1 MQIRTGQM
9 AVLSLI
15 FLAMSGTALAQDI
28 NAKIKRLEELEAR
41 IDAKL
46 RRLESLEAR
55 LESRLE
61 MGIQPVAAQ
70 AQIPV
75 VANGHVAAAASIA
88 MASAVAGGPGAPLQN
103 GLWGGQVSFRGGY
116 THLDSTEQSPLFS
129 GSGTGRDGW
138 MVGAALD
145 IPLMKDPFFNN
156 TLLGE
161 ISMDFSGING
171 RTTRLLG
178 AGDAGRQ
185 ALYKIAVSPK
195 YRIDTWGNIRP
206 WIIPIGLT
214 FLVNSPP
221 SESTAY
227 LTVGG
232 TTGFGVEY
240 VLAERFSLGAAFS
253 YNFYSESL
261 NRANTNHL
269 SVGPYVGINF

>member
-1 MQIRTGQM
+1 M
-9 AVLSLI
+9 
-15 FLAMSGTALAQDI
+15 
-28 NAKIKRLEELEAR
+28 
-41 IDAKL
+41 
-46 RRLESLEAR
+46 
-55 LESRLE
+55 
-61 MGIQPVAAQ
+61 VA
-70 AQIPV
+70 
-75 VANGHVAAAASIA
+75 
-88 MASAVAGGPGAPLQN
+88 
-103 GLWGGQVSFRGGY
+103 
-116 THLDSTEQSPLFS
+116 
-129 GSGTGRDGW
+129 
-138 MVGAALD
+138 AALD

-156 TLLGE
+156 TLLGQ

-185 ALYKIAVSPK
+185 SLYKIAVSTK
-195 YRIDTWGNIRP
+195 YRIDTLGNIRP
-206 WIIPIGLT
+206 WLIPIGLS

-221 SESTAY
+221 SQSAAY